1 MMKSIMMEELRHE
14 YLKVIQDQKNQ
25 IDHLKAENSQHRDHI
40 VQTTVYEVSTKFKE
54 LETKVEKKKRDAAAI
69 NNEMGVFSPK
79 TVSF

>member
-1 MMKSIMMEELRHE
+1 
-14 YLKVIQDQKNQ
+14 
-25 IDHLKAENSQHRDHI
+25 